1 MYNTFIKSNKQ
12 PYLNK
17 CVLYNTTIGLRSTAN
32 MLNRRRKKREEGNL
46 ALQSYKQ
53 KQKKA
58 IDSSANDTFDMTN

>member
-32 MLNRRRKKREEGNL
+32 ILKHRRETRGKSGTTK
-46 ALQSYKQ
+46 LQAKTKPSIVQ
-53 KQKKA
+53 Q
-58 IDSSANDTFDMTN
+58 IT